1 MAMQGYQIKNDADY
15 YNQKANALNVKGN
28 IAASNNPY
36 NIKPGKWTGA
46 DVQNV
51 FATKG
56 ITPQSHYDQW
66 GKSEGWYKPP
76 TAKTSSS
83 YKLPQIKSGSSYI
96 TPGVESINH
105 LTNIIDKNSPY
116 IQSAVNYEQDKMSN
130 RGLINSSIRAGAE
143 TRAAIDAAAP
153 FALKDAGTEALF
165 QQQQQNAESQL
176 TRDSAQNQYDLTK
189 QKAVDAA
196 ALSRLNV
203 QDTANLAR
211 EQLVQDSATGRQ
223 ASMNTANLAKQ
234 KAVDAAALS
243 RLNVQ
248 DTANL
253 AKEQLV
259 QDSATGRLNITN
271 KNRINAALV
280 TADAA
285 NTRNF
290 NTTYGNMSQQLTQ
303 GLTSIDAMDMSSS
316 DKESSKNNLIN
327 NFNRNVHTLVNT
339 TNAGLSKYKLKWD
352 AVTSIK
358 AGGDPVSQHS
368 SGLVSTPITK
378 ATLPHHYIYAYG

>member
-1 MAMQGYQIKNDADY
+1 MQGYQIKNDADY

-203 QDTANLAR
+203 QDTANLA
-211 EQLVQDSATGRQ
+211 
-223 ASMNTANLAKQ
+223 
-234 KAVDAAALS
+234 
-243 RLNVQ
+243 
-248 DTANL
+248 
-253 AKEQLV
+253 KEQLV